1 MNSPIT
7 KLADGRYTVGQM
19 IGTGGMADVYLGLD
33 TRLDREVA
41 IKAGA
46 ISSGLFASII
56 LLISYSDKTLVKPSL
71 HKRN

>member
-7 KLADGRYTVGQM
+7 KLADGRYIVRQM
-19 IGTGGMADVYLGLD
+19 IGTGGRADVYLGLD
-33 TRLDREVA
+33 TRFDRQVA

-56 LLISYSDKTLVKPSL
+56 LLNSYSDKTLDKTSL